1 MNNVFTRLEGVAK
14 FFALQGWLCFAL
26 KGRGFSVCVRTR
38 LPHMGELLV
47 IGLYE
52 ASWRGLMCRDTA
64 ITG

>member
-1 MNNVFTRLEGVAK
+1 
-14 FFALQGWLCFAL
+14 
-26 KGRGFSVCVRTR
+26 VRTR
-38 LPHMGELLV
+38 LPHIGELLV